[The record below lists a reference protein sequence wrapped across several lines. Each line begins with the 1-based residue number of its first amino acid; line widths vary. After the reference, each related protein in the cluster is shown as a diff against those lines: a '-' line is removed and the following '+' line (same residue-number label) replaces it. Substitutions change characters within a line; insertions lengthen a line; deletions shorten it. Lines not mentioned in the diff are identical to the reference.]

1 MKQRRA
7 QETGSSPDAA
17 ITPARGVPTGAPGP
31 LMRIVKDQRILFLL
45 VGGLNTAFSTGLFIG
60 LALYFTDAPSSLLLT
75 VSWATSL
82 LAVFFVYRRLVFRVV
97 GHLLRD
103 FSRFVVVNLSSLV
116 INIVL
121 LFLVSDVLGF
131 PGYRRRSRSPSSPL
145 RSATSGTSTSRSGG
159 RDASRAELLKEHA
172 AMAEPLVSIVIPAY
186 NNEQYIAETLRS
198 ALSQDYAHYEVVVAD
213 HSSIDA
219 TAEIIAGFAG
229 DPRLRIL
236 TPTPE
241 GEGRWPTGT
250 G

>member
-60 LALYFTDAPSSLLLT
+60 LALYFTEAPSSLLLT

-131 PGYRRRSRSPSSPL
+131 PRIPSQIAITFVSVAVNYFGHKYFSFRRS
-145 RSATSGTSTSRSGG
+145 G
-159 RDASRAELLKEHA
+159 R
-172 AMAEPLVSIVIPAY
+172 
-186 NNEQYIAETLRS
+186 EQGRT
-198 ALSQDYAHYEVVVAD
+198 
-213 HSSIDA
+213 
-219 TAEIIAGFAG
+219 T
-229 DPRLRIL
+229 
-236 TPTPE
+236 E
-241 GEGRWPTGT
+241 GARRHG
-250 G
+250 